1 MAVLRTNQRIDARFL
16 KMLLETP
23 IYQGRLLEDAG
34 GSTIK
39 HLYVSRLDKMPVAV
53 PSRSAERE
61 GIMVLLQS
69 MAALLANNERDL
81 RTLHRLKTGLMQDLL
96 TGKVSVE
103 PLLDAT
109 DTSG

>member
-1 MAVLRTNQRIDARFL
+1 
-16 KMLLETP
+16 
-23 IYQGRLLEDAG
+23 
-34 GSTIK
+34 
-39 HLYVSRLDKMPVAV
+39 
-53 PSRSAERE
+53 
-61 GIMVLLQS
+61 MVLLQS